1 MKTFLDESK
10 LSKTAL
16 PEYGKSTAIAV
27 SETIFSSL
35 VYIKIRL
42 KVWL

>member
-27 SETIFSSL
+27 SDAVF
-35 VYIKIRL
+35 
-42 KVWL
+42 